1 MRTSEK
7 ISFVFAVAVLS
18 CVLATGSDVKD
29 AGQDRGAHSDRG
41 GQLWFGPRLGKR
53 SLRLSNEDNRQ
64 AFFKLLE
71 AADALKYY
79 YNQLPYYESRQA
91 DEPETRVTK
100 KVIFTPKLG
109 RSVSPYEENIYDN
122 VEFTPRLGRRLA
134 DDMPATPAD
143 QEVYRPE
150 PEQIDSRN
158 KYFSPRLGRT
168 MNFSPRLGREL
179 PYEMYPEKIRVARST
194 NKTRST

>member
-1 MRTSEK
+1 MFSPLL
-7 ISFVFAVAVLS
+7 FFAVSIS
-18 CVLATGSDVKD
+18 CVLANSNEIKDGGS
-29 AGQDRGAHSDRG
+29 DRGAHSDRAG
-41 GQLWFGPRLGKR
+41 LWFGPRLGKR
-53 SLRLSNEDNRQ
+53 SLRISTEDNRQ

-79 YNQLPYYESRQA
+79 YDRLPYEMQA

-109 RSVSPYEENIYDN
+109 RSLAYDDKVFEN

-143 QEVYRPE
+143 QELYRPD
-150 PEQIDSRN
+150 PDQIDSRT

-179 PYEMYPEKIRVARST
+179 SYDMLPSKLRLVRST
-194 NKTRST
+194 NRTQST

>member
-1 MRTSEK
+1 MFYQSSLSA
-7 ISFVFAVAVLS
+7 IFFVFTIS
-18 CVLATGSDVKD
+18 SVLANNNEIKD
-29 AGQDRGAHSDRG
+29 GADRGAHSDRVG
-41 GQLWFGPRLGKR
+41 LWFGPRLGKR
-53 SLRLSNEDNRQ
+53 SLRISTEDNRQ

-71 AADALKYY
+71 AADAMRYY
-79 YNQLPYYESRQA
+79 YDQMPFYESQA
-91 DEPETRVTK
+91 DEPETKVTK

-109 RSVSPYEENIYDN
+109 RSLGYDDKAFEN

-143 QEVYRPE
+143 QEMYRAD
-150 PEQIDSRN
+150 PEQIDSRT

-179 PYEMYPEKIRVARST
+179 AYEMFPEKVRVVRST
-194 NKTRST
+194 NKTQST

>member
-1 MRTSEK
+1 MFNQTQL
-7 ISFVFAVAVLS
+7 FVFLAVFTTSSVL
-18 CVLATGSDVKD
+18 GNNNDVKD
-29 AGQDRGAHSDRG
+29 GAASGAHSDRLG
-41 GQLWFGPRLGKR
+41 LWFGPRLGKR
-53 SLRLSNEDNRQ
+53 SLRISTEDNRQ
-64 AFFKLLE
+64 AFFKLPE

-79 YNQLPYYESRQA
+79 YDQLPYEMQA

-109 RSVSPYEENIYDN
+109 RSLAYDDKSFEN
-122 VEFTPRLGRRLA
+122 VEFTPRLGRRLS

-143 QEVYRPE
+143 QEMYRQD
-150 PEQIDSRN
+150 PEQIDSRT

-179 PYEMYPEKIRVARST
+179 SYDMMPNKIRVVRSA

>member
-1 MRTSEK
+1 MFNQTQFFVLLAVFTTS
-7 ISFVFAVAVLS
+7 SVL
-18 CVLATGSDVKD
+18 GNNNDVKD
-29 AGQDRGAHSDRG
+29 GAASGAHSDRLG
-41 GQLWFGPRLGKR
+41 LWFGPRLGKR
-53 SLRLSNEDNRQ
+53 SLRISTEDNRQ

-79 YNQLPYYESRQA
+79 YDQLPYEMQA

-109 RSVSPYEENIYDN
+109 RSLAYDDKSFEN
-122 VEFTPRLGRRLA
+122 VEFTPRLGRRLS

-143 QEVYRPE
+143 QEMYRQD
-150 PEQIDSRN
+150 PEQIDSRT

-179 PYEMYPEKIRVARST
+179 SYDMMPNKIRVVRSA

>member
-1 MRTSEK
+1 MYG
-7 ISFVFAVAVLS
+7 AVLPGLFFIFIS
-18 CVLATGSDVKD
+18 CVVASSNDVKD
-29 AGQDRGAHSDRG
+29 GGADRGAHSDRG
-41 GQLWFGPRLGKR
+41 GMWFGPRIGKR
-53 SLRLSNEDNRQ
+53 SLRMATEDNRQ

-79 YNQLPYYESRQA
+79 YDQLPYEMQA
-91 DEPETRVTK
+91 DEPEARVTK

-109 RSVSPYEENIYDN
+109 RSLSYEDKMFDN

-134 DDMPATPAD
+134 DDTPATPAD
-143 QEVYRPE
+143 QEMYRPD
-150 PEQIDSRN
+150 PEQIDSRT

-179 PYEMYPEKIRVARST
+179 AYEMLPSKVRVVRST
-194 NKTRST
+194 NKTQST

>member
-1 MRTSEK
+1 MHSLEK
-7 ISFVFAVAVLS
+7 ICFAILLALVS
-18 CVLATGSDVKD
+18 CVLATGNDMKD
-29 AGQDRGAHSDRG
+29 AGQDRRAHSDRG

-53 SLRLSNEDNRQ
+53 SLKLSSEDNRQ

-71 AADALKYY
+71 AADTLKYY
-79 YNQLPYYESRQA
+79 YDQLPYYEGQA
-91 DEPETRVTK
+91 DEPEPRVTK

-109 RSVSPYEENIYDN
+109 RSLSPYEEKIYEN
-122 VEFTPRLGRRLA
+122 VEFTPRLGRRLS

-143 QEVYRPE
+143 QEVYRPD
-150 PEQIDSRN
+150 PEQIDSRT

-179 PYEMYPEKIRVARST
+179 AYEMFPEKVRVARSA
-194 NKTRST
+194 NKTDST

>member
-1 MRTSEK
+1 MYVQRKCLFLLAVFT
-7 ISFVFAVAVLS
+7 ISSVS
-18 CVLATGSDVKD
+18 GNNNDVKD
-29 AGQDRGAHSDRG
+29 GADRGAHSDRG
-41 GQLWFGPRLGKR
+41 GLWFGPRLGKR
-53 SLRLSNEDNRQ
+53 SLRIATEDNRQ

-79 YNQLPYYESRQA
+79 YDQLPYEMQA

-109 RSVSPYEENIYDN
+109 RSIAYEDKSFEN

-143 QEVYRPE
+143 QEIYRQD
-150 PEQIDSRN
+150 PEQIDSRT

-179 PYEMYPEKIRVARST
+179 SYDMLPNKIRVARST